1 MPPAPTASL
10 HRSLHARTL
19 PTRGQVILVLL
30 LGVLWGL
37 NWPTVKIALAEIG
50 PWTLRASALSLASLA
65 LVAITLIRGG
75 TLRIRRAYWWRIAL
89 PAVLAISAPN
99 VLIAYAQLS
108 APTGRIAVVAFTMP
122 VWAIIFARLV
132 LGEPLDQRRLLGLA
146 FGIAGLL
153 ALAWPLV
160 LRGELSLGLLLAL
173 AAAFCWAAGTVLLK
187 RFPSEAA
194 PLAFAT
200 WQLLIGAA
208 CVMVGMLLF
217 EGLRTIR
224 ALDRS
229 TLIAFSYHAFLG
241 QALATALWFEVVTKI
256 PAGTAALGTLI
267 VPAVGVA
274 SAMLLLGE
282 KPALADYVG
291 LALIMAAAS
300 TVLLPRG
307 KLT

>member
-1 MPPAPTASL
+1 
-10 HRSLHARTL
+10 
-19 PTRGQVILVLL
+19 
-30 LGVLWGL
+30 
-37 NWPTVKIALAEIG
+37 
-50 PWTLRASALSLASLA
+50 
-65 LVAITLIRGG
+65 
-75 TLRIRRAYWWRIAL
+75 
-89 PAVLAISAPN
+89 
-99 VLIAYAQLS
+99 
-108 APTGRIAVVAFTMP
+108 MP

-153 ALAWPLV
+153 ALAWPLL

-217 EGLRTIR
+217 EGLPTIR

>member
-1 MPPAPTASL
+1 MKQRLAGFREGLEKLGWSERGNSSSLTALKPWRRCLLHQPPHSIG
-10 HRSLHARTL
+10 RSMQDS

-132 LGEPLDQRRLLGLA
+132 LGEPLDKGV
-146 FGIAGLL
+146 F
-153 ALAWPLV
+153 
-160 LRGELSLGLLLAL
+160 S
-173 AAAFCWAAGTVLLK
+173 VLLSGSQASW
-187 RFPSEAA
+187 RSPGHLCSEVSF
-194 PLAFAT
+194 LSGSFSL
-200 WQLLIGAA
+200 WQPRSAGQPVP
-208 CVMVGMLLF
+208 CSS
-217 EGLRTIR
+217 RDSR
-224 ALDRS
+224 AR
-229 TLIAFSYHAFLG
+229 
-241 QALATALWFEVVTKI
+241 
-256 PAGTAALGTLI
+256 
-267 VPAVGVA
+267 
-274 SAMLLLGE
+274 
-282 KPALADYVG
+282 
-291 LALIMAAAS
+291 
-300 TVLLPRG
+300 LPHSHLPPG
-307 KLT
+307 SS

>member
-1 MPPAPTASL
+1 MQDS
-10 HRSLHARTL
+10 

-153 ALAWPLV
+153 ALAWPLL

-217 EGLRTIR
+217 EGLPTIR